1 MNDKLRA
8 VSLVLIL
15 VLWATAC
22 GSPSVAPTSQ
32 PGVQPTSAPTSQ
44 PAVQPTS
51 AGGEVEVAIT
61 NFSFEP
67 AQVSVPVGTTVKWTN
82 KDNVPHTV
90 TSATRDWDSGSL
102 SIGQSFSHTFTQ
114 AGTFAY
120 QCTVHP
126 TMKGTITVTQ

>member
-1 MNDKLRA
+1 MNSKLRA
-8 VSLVLIL
+8 VSLGLIL
-15 VLWATAC
+15 ILWAAAC
-22 GSPSVAPTSQ
+22 GSPSV
-32 PGVQPTSAPTSQ
+32 APTSQ

-67 AQVSVPVGTTVKWTN
+67 AQLSVPVGTAIKWTN

-90 TSATRDWDSGSL
+90 TSATGDWDSGQL
-102 SIGQSFSHTFTQ
+102 SNGQSFSRTFTQ

-126 TMKGTITVTQ
+126 TMKGTITVTP